1 MSGKTMTAI
10 LAAMTAA
17 CLLVMGVL
25 AASGVRAEENC
36 SLAADIVKELAGPKY
51 GEKPAFIGTLNTP
64 RGPVPF
70 MAFLN
75 AQTGTWTMLARPL
88 PHIGCIVGAGQNF
101 EWTTEV
107 LKSGSGT

>member
-1 MSGKTMTAI
+1 MSGKTMTAV

-64 RGPVPF
+64 RGPVPSWPSS
-70 MAFLN
+70 MRKPAHGRCWRGPCRISAASWAPDGISNGPRNL
-75 AQTGTWTMLARPL
+75 
-88 PHIGCIVGAGQNF
+88 
-101 EWTTEV
+101 
-107 LKSGSGT
+107 